1 MKFMRRF
8 TALFLAML
16 MTVSV
21 LTACGGKDDE
31 GKVDDNQPGTEE
43 PGKQEEVKD
52 PITSI
57 DYTVVDNGGLMYG
70 DPAYATDFRGTGAMG
85 ANGGASCASDVVSQI
100 AVDLMKNGGNAIDAA
115 VALIFGAG
123 LCEPGSSGIGGAGQ
137 MVIYLAAEKK
147 YVVVEYM
154 TQAGEKAI
162 SGQITTERDARPGD
176 PINPE
181 SIAIPG
187 TVHGCLTALEKY
199 GNLTAKEVLTPIIK
213 LAREG
218 WEVTDRFNAC
228 VDGSYTALS
237 NYPYALSLF
246 TNEGFTYNEGEII
259 TNNDLADTY
268 QLIADEGIDGFYKS
282 DFTQKLVD
290 YIQEQGGCLT
300 MADFA
305 QYEAKIREPIQTE
318 YRGYTITTVGG
329 PSNGGA
335 ALLEMLNIIENFDL
349 PSWGHDDART
359 VQIINDAYALAYQ
372 DGLKYMADPDYYNL
386 PVAEMTSQAY
396 ADERAKNITVGTM
409 LKGAKPGKLTVT
421 ESDTMAQVEAT
432 YTVDQ
437 GGTTHMVAADQYG
450 NWVSTTNTLG
460 LTFGSGLAVPGTGF
474 TWSAHLN
481 NLTNS
486 KGAIINK
493 LVPFAR
499 VRSTMCPTIVA
510 DENGVPVMA
519 TGSPGN
525 WALVSATLN
534 SIINYID
541 FDMDVAEAVTASR
554 SWRDGISFDLFIEG
568 ARDCADTGRYTYSDE
583 TLIGLLNAGFNLS
596 VDGSTY
602 GSSVGN
608 NAALEKKEDGN
619 YYVMGDPRRHYG
631 AAAY

>member
-1 MKFMRRF
+1 MKFMHRF

-16 MTVSV
+16 MVVSLV
-21 LTACGGKDDE
+21 ACGSKEEDTPVDE
-31 GKVDDNQPGTEE
+31 GNKE
-43 PGKQEEVKD
+43 PEKEL
-52 PITSI
+52 ITSI
-57 DYTVVDNGGLMYG
+57 DYSVVDNGTLMYG
-70 DPAYATDFRGTGAMG
+70 DPAYATDFRGTGATG

-100 AVDLMKNGGNAIDAA
+100 AVDLMAKGGNAIDAA

-154 TQAGEKAI
+154 TQAGENAI
-162 SGQITTERDARPGD
+162 SGQIITERDSYPGD
-176 PINPE
+176 PIDPC

-187 TVHGCLTALEKY
+187 TVAGCLTALEMY
-199 GNLTAKEVLTPIIK
+199 GNLTAAEVLEPIIK

-228 VDGSYTALS
+228 VEGSFVALS
-237 NYPYALSLF
+237 NYEYALNLF
-246 TNEGFTYNEGEII
+246 TDGGFMYNEGDII

-268 QLIADEGIDGFYKS
+268 QLIADEGMDGFYRS
-282 DFTQKLVD
+282 DFTQQLVD
-290 YIQEQGGCLT
+290 YIQSQGGCLT

-305 QYEAKIREPIQTE
+305 QYEAKIREPIQTT

-329 PSNGGA
+329 PSNGGS

-359 VQIINDAYALAYQ
+359 VQVINDAYSLGYQ
-372 DGLKYMADPDYYNL
+372 DGLKYCADPDYYNL
-386 PVAEMTSQAY
+386 PTAEMISKEY
-396 ADERAKNITVGTM
+396 AKERATNITVGTM

-421 ESDTMAQVEAT
+421 ESETMAKVEAT

-493 LVPFAR
+493 MVPYAR
-499 VRSTMCPTIVA
+499 VRSTMCPAIVA

-541 FDMDVAEAVTASR
+541 FDMDVAEAVTAAR
-554 SWRDGISFDLFIEG
+554 SWRDGISFDLAIEG
-568 ARDCADTGRYTYSDE
+568 ARDCADSGRHTYSDE
-583 TLIGLLNAGFNLS
+583 TLIGLLNAGFS
-596 VDGSTY
+596 VKVDGSTY

-608 NAALEKKEDGN
+608 NAAIAKGEDGN
-619 YYVMGDPRRHYG
+619 YYVIGDPRRHYG